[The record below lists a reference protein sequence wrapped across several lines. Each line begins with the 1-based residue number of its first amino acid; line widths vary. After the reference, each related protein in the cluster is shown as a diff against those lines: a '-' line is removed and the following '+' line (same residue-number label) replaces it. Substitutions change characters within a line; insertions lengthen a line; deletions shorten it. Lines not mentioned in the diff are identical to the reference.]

1 MAPSP
6 TPDLQISAPRPTGAD
21 RAAWLVVAVLLLF
34 SIAAPLNQFKVPP
47 ILPIVM
53 QSFAISVGTA
63 GLTMSVF
70 VITGLLLALPA
81 GLIFQRAGYR
91 LTTMLA
97 GGSIVAGTVWGAL
110 SPDFSSLL
118 ASRVIE
124 GIGTSFMAVMAPAV
138 VAVWFP
144 AHQRGVAMG
153 IWSNWVPLGSVIMLF
168 LAPALALMG
177 TWRTVWWFGAAYAL
191 AVSALALVVVR
202 PPPARPSEARAAP
215 PPRAGAMGQ
224 VLRNGSLWLVSL
236 AFGLFNLAYIGS
248 ITFLP
253 TYLNTARD
261 VSLPVASEWIGV
273 GAVVSM
279 ISAPLAGIVSDRL
292 RSRKIPY
299 VVGLVLTAVAAPLL
313 VVFTGGGLIAV
324 VALQGFAA
332 GFVAPNIFA
341 AAVEVVADE
350 HLGGLAMGVV
360 MVGQN
365 AGQLLGPALIG
376 LIVESGAGWAWAFGS
391 LALVYLLAAL
401 AGAAAKTKPL

>member
-1 MAPSP
+1 
-6 TPDLQISAPRPTGAD
+6 
-21 RAAWLVVAVLLLF
+21 
-34 SIAAPLNQFKVPP
+34 
-47 ILPIVM
+47 
-53 QSFAISVGTA
+53 
-63 GLTMSVF
+63 
-70 VITGLLLALPA
+70 
-81 GLIFQRAGYR
+81 
-91 LTTMLA
+91 
-97 GGSIVAGTVWGAL
+97 
-110 SPDFSSLL
+110 
-118 ASRVIE
+118 
-124 GIGTSFMAVMAPAV
+124 
-138 VAVWFP
+138 
-144 AHQRGVAMG
+144 
-153 IWSNWVPLGSVIMLF
+153 
-168 LAPALALMG
+168 
-177 TWRTVWWFGAAYAL
+177 
-191 AVSALALVVVR
+191 
-202 PPPARPSEARAAP
+202 
-215 PPRAGAMGQ
+215 MGQ